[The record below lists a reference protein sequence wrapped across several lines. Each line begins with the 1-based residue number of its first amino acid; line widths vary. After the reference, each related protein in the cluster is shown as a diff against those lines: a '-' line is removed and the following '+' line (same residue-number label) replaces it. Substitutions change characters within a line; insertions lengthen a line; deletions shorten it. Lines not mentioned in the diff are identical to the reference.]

1 MYQEWSVKVLEAK
14 LSDSKIC
21 TCSYCLTGQLTSV
34 STMADILDKG
44 SGAVLLIDGEKFYN
58 FLRGW
63 NEIWEAYFLAVRVSA
78 SLSSVKTFIFLSS
91 IESREMS

>member
-14 LSDSKIC
+14 LSDSKIYI
-21 TCSYCLTGQLTSV
+21 CSYCLTGQLTSV

-44 SGAVLLIDGEKFYN
+44 SGAVLLIDGEKVYN
-58 FLRGW
+58 FLRGC
-63 NEIWEAYFLAVRVSA
+63 NEIWEAYFLAVGVSA